1 MKNKK
6 SKIKFSDLASK
17 WKMTNKEA
25 KIFMDDLRKG
35 WKKWKIK
42 QI

>member
-6 SKIKFSDLASK
+6 SKIKFSDLAGK
-17 WKMTNKEA
+17 WEMTDKEVET
-25 KIFMDDLRKG
+25 FMNDPRKG